1 MKKTTL
7 ILTLLVLF
15 ALIAVAVYFCIE
27 FFVLYRD
34 ASETSNTVQTTKA
47 ATDMEAFVQENWDVE
62 DIDYDGAYLTLYRSY
77 PLSYEDAC
85 KLGGN
90 IFTDDLS
97 PESYL
102 PFAATVAADVSSRF
116 GPPIPIVVL
125 SYLSDDGKIIFS
137 ADSQGSIYTC
147 WNTEE

>member
-1 MKKTTL
+1 MKKTAI

-15 ALIAVAVYFCIE
+15 ALIAVAVYFCVE

-34 ASETSNTVQTTKA
+34 ASEADNTVQTTEA
-47 ATDMEAFVQENWDVE
+47 ATDMEAFVLEKWDVE
-62 DIDYDGAYLTLYRSY
+62 STDYDGSSLTLYRSY
-77 PLSYEDAC
+77 PLSYEQAC

-90 IFTDDLS
+90 IFTGDLA

-116 GPPIPIVVL
+116 GPPVPVVVL
-125 SYLSDDGKIIFS
+125 AYLSEDGEVIFS
-137 ADSQGSIYTC
+137 ADSQGNIYTC